1 MNGLYDVV
9 VIGGGPA
16 GAATA
21 TFLAQQGVRTLI
33 LEKARFPRFSVG
45 ESLMPE
51 TYWPLKRLGVLEA
64 MQKSP
69 FPKKYSVQFVTAEG
83 REARPFYFYETNEH
97 ESSQTWQVLRETF
110 DEMLLDNA
118 RAHGVDVCEE
128 TIVRDVLFE
137 DGRAVGVRA
146 VQRLGETETEFEVS
160 ARVVVDASG
169 KTAFLG
175 RKLGIIE
182 RDPGLNKMAI
192 FAYYENGI
200 RDEGIDAGV
209 TRVVY
214 VREHQGWFWYIPLP
228 DNTVSVGVVAA
239 PDFLYEGRERNPE
252 AILNAEIALSPF
264 IKKRLA
270 PAKRIS
276 DVYAISD
283 FSYRARQCAGDGWV
297 LVGDAFGFLD
307 PIYASGLFLALTSA
321 EMAADTIVEALNAD
335 DTSRSRLER
344 FGPRLV
350 HGIEAMRKLIYAF
363 YTPNFRFADFVRK
376 HPEHR
381 MHLIDLLIG
390 RIYEGT
396 ADPIFDTIAHYCALP
411 EPMPLD
417 LASPTIAYT
426 E

>member
-1 MNGLYDVV
+1 MDAFYDVV

-21 TFLAQQGVRTLI
+21 TFLAQHGVRTLV

-51 TYWPLKRLGVLEA
+51 TYWPLKRLGMLEA
-64 MQKSP
+64 MRKSP
-69 FPKKYSVQFVTAEG
+69 FPKKYSVQFVSANG

-97 ESSQTWQVLRETF
+97 ESAQTWQVLRETF
-110 DEMLLDNA
+110 DKMLLDNA

-146 VQRLGETETEFEVS
+146 MQQTGGKEIEFEVP

-169 KTAFLG
+169 KSAFLA
-175 RKLGIIE
+175 RKLGLVE

-209 TRVVY
+209 TRLVY
-214 VREHQGWFWYIPLP
+214 VREHRGWFWYIPLP

-252 AILNAEIALSPF
+252 AILNAEIELSPF

-270 PAKRIS
+270 PARRIS
-276 DVYAISD
+276 RVYAISD

-307 PIYASGLFLALTSA
+307 PVYASGLFLALTSA
-321 EMAADTIVEALNAD
+321 EMVADTIAEALTAG
-335 DTSRSRLER
+335 DTSRVRLEQ

-350 HGIEAMRKLIYAF
+350 HGMEAMRKLIYAF
-363 YTPNFRFADFVRK
+363 YTPNFKFADFVRK

-390 RIYEGT
+390 RIYDGT
-396 ADPIFDTIAHYCALP
+396 ADPIFDTIAQYCMLP
-411 EPMPLD
+411 DPMPLD
-417 LASPTIAYT
+417 LCTPLAQT